1 MRILLPINFIMQ
13 ENVKYFTEEERFY
26 ILVDYPYEGASISTV
41 NSVQDYINVDL
52 DEKTGALY
60 LIEIYKV
67 SDILEA
73 SFSHEKIKYNEDE
86 DCLSVSLSPND
97 DPNGPCDLVFRTEG
111 ELLISLNRS
120 EAGNLTGFEIVGFQF
135 AINHDDFVV

>member
-1 MRILLPINFIMQ
+1 MQ

-67 SDILEA
+67 SDMLEA
-73 SFSHEKIKYNEDE
+73 SFSHEKIKYNEY
-86 DCLSVSLSPND
+86 
-97 DPNGPCDLVFRTEG
+97 
-111 ELLISLNRS
+111 
-120 EAGNLTGFEIVGFQF
+120 
-135 AINHDDFVV
+135 

>member
-1 MRILLPINFIMQ
+1 MQ

-26 ILVDYPYEGASISTV
+26 ILVDYPYEGAYFTV

-67 SDILEA
+67 SDMLEA

>member
-1 MRILLPINFIMQ
+1 MQ
-13 ENVKYFTEEERFY
+13 DNIKYFKDEERFY
-26 ILVDYPYEGASISTV
+26 VLVDYPYEGASISTV
-41 NSVQDYINVDL
+41 KSIQDYVNVDL

-73 SFSHEKIKYNEDE
+73 SFSHEKIKYTDDD

-97 DPNGPCDLVFRTEG
+97 DPDGPCDLVFRAEDH
-111 ELLISLNRS
+111 LLISLSRNDV
-120 EAGNLTGFEIVGFQF
+120 GNLTGFEIVGFQF
-135 AINHDDFVV
+135 AINHEDFIV

>member
-1 MRILLPINFIMQ
+1 MRILFPINFAMQ
-13 ENVKYFTEEERFY
+13 ENVKYFKEEERFY

-41 NSVQDYINVDL
+41 KSVENYVNVDL

-67 SDILEA
+67 SDFLEA

-86 DCLSVSLSPND
+86 DCLAVSLSPND
-97 DPNGPCDLVFRTEG
+97 DP
-111 ELLISLNRS
+111 ISLNRS
-120 EAGNLTGFEIVGFQF
+120 DAGNLTGFEIVGFQF

>member
-1 MRILLPINFIMQ
+1 MQ
-13 ENVKYFTEEERFY
+13 ENVKYFKQEERFY

-41 NSVQDYINVDL
+41 KSVQDYINVDL

-67 SDILEA
+67 SDMLEA

-97 DPNGPCDLVFRTEG
+97 DPDGPCDLVFRAE
-111 ELLISLNRS
+111 EDVLISLNRS
-120 EAGNLTGFEIVGFQF
+120 EVGNLTGFEIVGFQF
-135 AINHDDFVV
+135 TINHEEFIV